1 MSTVLIVGSGATGVH
16 FAMTALSRGHQV
28 IMLDVGHERP
38 APVAP
43 DADFDTLKETLED
56 PAGYFLGPSG
66 EAVVYPSPQAKFY
79 GFPPSKSYVFARP
92 EPFSSENTGFE
103 PVTSFAA
110 GGLAEAWTGGV
121 YSLNDAELAE
131 FPCDYGELEP
141 HYREV
146 ARRIGISAAEDDLA
160 RFTPM
165 SPEYQPALVPDTH
178 TSLLLSR
185 YQKRRAHLHRTLGFY
200 LGRSRVAVL
209 SRDQDDRK
217 ACDYLGRCLW
227 GCPRE
232 SLYAPGMTLRRLQGN
247 PRFRYIAGMWV
258 EHFTTEKGR
267 VTGMVAQPVSGGER
281 AHFTANHYV
290 LAAGTLCSSRIV
302 LDSIYRATG
311 QVVELA
317 GLMDN
322 RQLMIPFLTLPML
335 GRPVSTH
342 SYQFH
347 QLALGIEGARPDEYV
362 HGQMTALKAASI
374 HPIVHSMPVDMRSA
388 LAIFRATHAALG
400 VANVWLHDR
409 RRKENV
415 LTIRPAG
422 ESGRTGMVI
431 RYSPGPDDADRVSS
445 ALKTVKKALWKLGA
459 IVPPGMTKVL
469 PLGSSI
475 HYAGTLPMSREARPL
490 TASPAC
496 RSHDFENLV
505 LADGATFPFLPAKN
519 LTYTLMANAVRV
531 ASMLE

>member
-1 MSTVLIVGSGATGVH
+1 VSTVLIVGSGATGVH
-16 FAMTALSRGHQV
+16 FAESALARGHQV
-28 IMLDVGHERP
+28 VMLDVGHERP
-38 APVAP
+38 SAVAP
-43 DADFDTLKETLED
+43 EADFEGLKDQLED
-56 PAGYFLGPSG
+56 PASYFLGPSG
-66 EAVVYPSPQAKFY
+66 EAVVYPGPSAKFY
-79 GFPPSKSYVFARP
+79 GFPPSKSYVFTSPAA
-92 EPFSSENTGFE
+92 FSSENDGFE
-103 PVTSFAA
+103 AVTSFAA

-131 FPCDYGELEP
+131 FPLDQADLQP
-141 HYREV
+141 HYREI
-146 ARRIGISAAEDDLA
+146 ARRIGISAADDDLA

-165 SPEYQPALVPDTH
+165 FPEYQPALTPDSH
-178 TSLLLSR
+178 TGLLLER
-185 YQKRRAHLHRTLGFY
+185 YARKREILHRNLKFY

-209 SRDQDDRK
+209 SRDQEDRK

-232 SLYAPGMTLRRLQGN
+232 SLYAPGMTLRRLRTDS
-247 PRFRYIAGMWV
+247 RFRYVSGLWV
-258 EHFTTEKGR
+258 ESFTTGEGH
-267 VTGMVAQPVSGGER
+267 VTGIEAQPVTGGDKVQ
-281 AHFTANHYV
+281 FTADHYV
-290 LAAGTLCSSRIV
+290 LAAGTLSSSRIF
-302 LDSIYRATG
+302 LESIYRATG
-311 QVVELA
+311 QVLELN

-347 QLALGIEGARPDEYV
+347 QLALGIEGKRPDEYI
-362 HGQMTALKAASI
+362 HGQMTALKSASI
-374 HPIVHSMPVDMRSA
+374 HPIVHSMPVDTRSA

-409 RRKENV
+409 RRPENV
-415 LTIRPAG
+415 LTLRPSGVAG
-422 ESGRTGMVI
+422 RSVMRI
-431 RYSPGPDDADRVSS
+431 RYSPAGDDAERVEH

-469 PLGSSI
+469 PLGASI
-475 HYAGTLPMSREARPL
+475 HYAGTLPMSREAKPL
-490 TASPAC
+490 TVSPQC
-496 RSHDFENLV
+496 RSHDFDNLT

-531 ASMLE
+531 ANTL

>member
-1 MSTVLIVGSGATGVH
+1 
-16 FAMTALSRGHQV
+16 MTALERGHQV
-28 IMLDVGHERP
+28 VMLDVGHERP
-38 APVAP
+38 AAVAP
-43 DADFDTLKETLED
+43 EADFDGLKEQLED
-56 PAGYFLGPSG
+56 PVGYFLGPSG
-66 EAVVYPSPQAKFY
+66 EAVVYPGPAAKFY
-79 GFPPSKSYVFARP
+79 GFPPSKSYVFASP
-92 EPFSSENTGFE
+92 ASFSSENTGFE

-121 YSLNDAELAE
+121 YALNDSELAD
-131 FPCDYGELEP
+131 FPFDHVQLEP
-141 HYREV
+141 HYRTV
-146 ARRIGISAAEDDLA
+146 ARRIGISAADDDLA

-165 SPEYQPALVPDTH
+165 SPEYQPALDPDSH
-178 TSLLLSR
+178 TSLLLER
-185 YQKRRAHLHRTLGFY
+185 YARRREGMNRKLGFY

-209 SRDQDDRK
+209 SREQDGRK

-232 SLYAPGMTLRRLQGN
+232 SLYAPGMTLRLLQKN
-247 PRFRYIAGMWV
+247 PRFRYVAGVWV
-258 EHFTTEKGR
+258 DHFTSESGR
-267 VTGMVAQPVSGGER
+267 ITGMVAQPLAGGER
-281 AHFTANHYV
+281 VPFTADHYV

-311 QVVELA
+311 KVIELT

-322 RQLMIPFLTLPML
+322 RQLMVPFLTLPML

-342 SYQFH
+342 TYQFH
-347 QLALGIEGARPDEYV
+347 QLALGIEGKRPDEYI
-362 HGQMTALKAASI
+362 HGQMTALKAASV

-388 LAIFRATHAALG
+388 LAVFRATHAALG

-409 RRKENV
+409 RREENV
-415 LTIRPAG
+415 LTVRPTG
-422 ESGRTGMVI
+422 EGGRTSMAI
-431 RYSPGPDDADRVSS
+431 RYSPSADDAGRVRH
-445 ALKTVKKALWKLGA
+445 ALATVKKALWKLGA
-459 IVPPGMTKVL
+459 LVPPGMTKIL

-490 TASPAC
+490 TASPDC
-496 RSHDFENLV
+496 RSHDFSNLI

-531 ASMLE
+531 ASTL

>member
-16 FAMTALSRGHQV
+16 FAMTALECGHQV

-38 APVAP
+38 PAVAP
-43 DADFDTLKETLED
+43 EADFDTLKDHLED
-56 PAGYFLGPSG
+56 PAGYFLGSSG
-66 EAVVYPSPQAKFY
+66 ESVVYPAPAAKFY

-92 EPFSSENTGFE
+92 DHFTSDTSGFE

-121 YSLNDAELAE
+121 YSLNAAELAE
-131 FPCDYGELEP
+131 FPVNEAEMEP
-141 HYREV
+141 HYREI
-146 ARRIGISAAEDDLA
+146 ARRIGISAADDDIA

-165 SPEYQPALVPDTH
+165 SPEYQPALEADGH
-178 TSLLLSR
+178 TRLLLDR
-185 YQKRRAHLHRTLGFY
+185 YRKKRETLNKNLGFY

-209 SRDQDDRK
+209 SRDQGDRK

-232 SLYAPGMTLRRLQGN
+232 SLYAPGMTLRQLRSHSG
-247 PRFRYIAGMWV
+247 FRYVPGVWV
-258 EHFTTEKGR
+258 EHFTSENGR
-267 VTGMVAQPVSGGER
+267 ITGMRAQPLAGGEPVQ
-281 AHFTANHYV
+281 FTADQYV
-290 LAAGTLCSSRIV
+290 LAAGTLCSSRIF

-311 QVVELA
+311 KVAELT

-335 GRPVSTH
+335 GRKSTTH

-347 QLALGIEGARPDEYV
+347 QLALGIEGARPDEYI
-362 HGQMTALKAASI
+362 HGQMTALKAASV
-374 HPIVHSMPVDMRSA
+374 HPIVHSMPLDMRSS
-388 LAIFRATHAALG
+388 LGVFRATHAALG

-409 RRKENV
+409 RRTENV
-415 LTIRPAG
+415 VTIRPAG
-422 ESGRTGMVI
+422 ESGRTSMSI
-431 RYSPGPDDADRVSS
+431 RYTPAADDGERVRF
-445 ALKTVKKALWKLGA
+445 ALARIKKALWKLGA
-459 IVPPGMTKVL
+459 IVPPGMTKIL

-475 HYAGTLPMSREARPL
+475 HYAGTLPMSRDARPL
-490 TASPAC
+490 TVSAQC
-496 RSHDFENLV
+496 RSHDFANLT

-519 LTYTLMANAVRV
+519 LTYTLMANATRV
-531 ASMLE
+531 ARTL